1 MLELIIP
8 PNEYTYENENG
19 EVFFHKFAGGRL
31 QLEHSLISL
40 SKWESHYKKPFLDNN
55 EKTNEETLYYIK
67 CMTINK
73 NVDDVIYNFL
83 SSEHMK
89 KISDYISD
97 SMTATTF
104 SDDKRNR
111 PRGREIVTSEIIY
124 YWMVALQIPIKFETW
139 HLNRLIT
146 LIRVCEI
153 KQQPAKKMSKKDLYA
168 RNSKLNAARRKAHGS
183 KG

>member
-1 MLELIIP
+1 
-8 PNEYTYENENG
+8 
-19 EVFFHKFAGGRL
+19 
-31 QLEHSLISL
+31 
-40 SKWESHYKKPFLDNN
+40 
-55 EKTNEETLYYIK
+55 
-67 CMTINK
+67 
-73 NVDDVIYNFL
+73 
-83 SSEHMK
+83 MK

-111 PRGREIVTSEIIY
+111 PRSKEIVTSEIIY

-153 KQQPAKKMSKKDLYA
+153 KQQPAKKMSKRDLYA

-183 KG
+183 RG